1 MEINILKQEK
11 DHLEIELDNLTVAEL
26 VRNEL
31 WSDDKIAIAAW
42 KREHPTKNPILAVK
56 VKEGTPK
63 RALID
68 CLERLQKIDDKI
80 VTEFK
85 KAVK

>member
-11 DHLEIELDNLTVAEL
+11 DHIEIELNNLTIAEL

-31 WSDDKIAIAAW
+31 WQDDKVAIVAW
-42 KREHPTKNPILAVK
+42 KREHPTKSPILAVK
-56 VKEGTPK
+56 VKEGTAK
-63 RALID
+63 KVLLD
-68 CLERLQKIDDKI
+68 CIERLQKIDDKI